1 MYCRCRLGEH
11 LLKCV
16 IRLDVAL
23 VENFNFLL
31 LLRQQVSVLFKGLNN
46 LDNSVGSHPNI
57 VVKIKNKSFS
67 VLA

>member
-1 MYCRCRLGEH
+1 
-11 LLKCV
+11 V